1 METPLFG
8 KSPERAPR
16 FVTHSSIPGR
26 WLIHSVGTIQ
36 VRDAA
41 IRGDSKDASL
51 TGVC

>member
-36 VRDAA
+36 VRDPAHA
-41 IRGDSKDASL
+41 PDSEDASL

>member
-16 FVTHSSIPGR
+16 FVTQSSIPGG

-36 VRDAA
+36 VGEPAREP
-41 IRGDSKDASL
+41 DSEDASL